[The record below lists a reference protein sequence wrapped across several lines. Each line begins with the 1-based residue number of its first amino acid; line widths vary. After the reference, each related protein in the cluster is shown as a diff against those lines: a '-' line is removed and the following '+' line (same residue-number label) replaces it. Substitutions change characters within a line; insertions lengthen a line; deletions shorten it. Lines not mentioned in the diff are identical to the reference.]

1 MLDKRHFTIVEGNKE
16 HGLFVSSSP
25 SSAARKVVSKLS
37 KNGKK
42 VVFELR
48 EITQGSK
55 KKIYG
60 PYEGIKK
67 KLSKPIKVGDR
78 VYKHESIVH
87 KIEKKGG
94 EITISNKLKNE
105 EKDYPRLEVEYKYKS
120 VLNKNKPEETFK
132 FVIVKDKKPYIYKFY
147 SSENKKGEGEEIH
160 VKDIM
165 LKLFPEFIQNSN
177 GEQSQLKF
185 YKLLKALKEAIKE
198 DGKPI
203 WNNLNMVIDKMIE
216 ILKNKT
222 LLQNEINLESGE
234 KNNNNIRLPPRIKF
248 LSKNEINEIAK
259 YYREHPEILN
269 PNVITGVGKTE
280 KYLNLVREGKI

>member
-1 MLDKRHFTIVEGNKE
+1 
-16 HGLFVSSSP
+16 
-25 SSAARKVVSKLS
+25 
-37 KNGKK
+37 
-42 VVFELR
+42 
-48 EITQGSK
+48 
-55 KKIYG
+55 
-60 PYEGIKK
+60 
-67 KLSKPIKVGDR
+67 
-78 VYKHESIVH
+78 
-87 KIEKKGG
+87 
-94 EITISNKLKNE
+94 
-105 EKDYPRLEVEYKYKS
+105 
-120 VLNKNKPEETFK
+120 
-132 FVIVKDKKPYIYKFY
+132 
-147 SSENKKGEGEEIH
+147 
-160 VKDIM
+160 M
-165 LKLFPEFIQNSN
+165 LKLFPEFIKNSN

-222 LLQNEINLESGE
+222 LLQNEIKLESGE
-234 KNNNNIRLPPRIKF
+234 ENNNIRLPPRIKF